1 MGIYLKVKEVRQGD
15 NVFVFDDNLKTR
27 GEGNDIFLNLQYFGF
42 NQILKEEKDAFVD
55 GYLKV
60 NYENLE
66 INFENNNFP
75 IGVLQMYFLVDF
87 DYLFESEREQP
98 NSYSRTPTTKDYI
111 LFDSENE
118 SKIYVYGHNTLTSTT
133 NGTYALRCYNTAIA
147 FATKN
152 YGFVGNNI
160 GMISG
165 CYNSPDNT
173 NIYPGFGDKSASQYK
188 INDFFSE
195 SAHKFGLYRSYYP
208 FCIRASQK
216 DKITTYE
223 DFLKI
228 LELEGTNS
236 DSFASKVNSV
246 ITPLQLSTHFGNSQN
261 TEDLKTR
268 YNNNYSV
275 SGRQSYLAYAQKEVY
290 DWEREGRHEYNNN
303 TVGTSETSRVAYPP
317 FNNTI
322 GNNNN
327 INRWLEFFKGI
338 KTVETIPGTD
348 TEGPNSGTGG
358 GGGNFDNSSDNIT
371 VPTLPSTG
379 ALDTGFV
386 TMYRMSSGTMNQL
399 RNVLWTSDFVEN
411 IYKLFNDPAEAIVSM
426 QITYA
431 PLSAGVAQNVIIG
444 NYQTSISA
452 QKVTEQFYKLDCGT
466 INIKEYW
473 GNFLD
478 YSPNTDLSIYL
489 PFIGIRPLDINNFM
503 NGTIHVVY
511 HIDAVTGNCV
521 ALVSTIKDDIDS
533 IIYTYSGNC
542 NIQIPWTSKN
552 FLDWQLKM
560 VETGLSLAGT
570 AYSVGTG
577 VSAMTPYTMGSL
589 ATATA
594 NSVVREHS
602 NVTKGGSMTSNNG
615 VLSIKYPF
623 LILNRPI
630 QSLPKNY
637 NKYGGYP
644 SNITSTLSDLK
655 GFTKVSDIH
664 LDNVFSA
671 SDSGSVY
678 ATNEEK
684 KELENLLKQGIII

>member
-1 MGIYLKVKEVRQGD
+1 MSIYLVVKEVRQGN
-15 NVFVFDDNLKTR
+15 NVFTFDENLKTR
-27 GEGNDIFLNLQYFGF
+27 GEGNEVFQNLKYFAL
-42 NQILKEEKDAFVD
+42 NQITAEEKDPFVD

-60 NYENLE
+60 NYDNLLV
-66 INFENNNFP
+66 NFENNNFP
-75 IGVLQMYFLVDF
+75 LGVLQMYFLVDF
-87 DYLFESEREQP
+87 DYIFESEREQP
-98 NSYSRTPTTKDYI
+98 STYSRTPTTKDYI
-111 LFDSENE
+111 LFDSVNN
-118 SKIYVYGHNTLTSTT
+118 SKIEVSGHSTLSSTSR
-133 NGTYALRCYNTAIA
+133 GTYALRLYNTTIRLTSNSGQA
-147 FATKN
+147 
-152 YGFVGNNI
+152 GDQI
-160 GMISG
+160 GMLSG
-165 CYNSPDNT
+165 CYNTPT
-173 NIYPGFGDKSASQYK
+173 NSDIYPGFGDKASSGYK
-188 INDFFSE
+188 IDEFFSE
-195 SAHKFGLYRSYYP
+195 NSHKFGLYRSLFP
-208 FCIRASQK
+208 FCIRSKYQNDINTYDDFIDILKAHGNDIDSTAS
-216 DKITTYE
+216 
-223 DFLKI
+223 
-228 LELEGTNS
+228 S
-236 DSFASKVNSV
+236 VNSV
-246 ITPLQLSTHFGNSQN
+246 ITQLQLSTHFG
-261 TEDLKTR
+261 EKTSDTQQLIER

-303 TVGTSETSRVAYPP
+303 TVGTSPTFYVKYSP
-317 FNNTI
+317 FNNIT
-322 GNNNN
+322 GNVNNSTV
-327 INRWLEFFKGI
+327 WLGFFEGI
-338 KTVETIPGTD
+338 KTVEQLPD
-348 TEGPNSGTGG
+348 TEPSGPNSGTGG

-371 VPTLPSTG
+371 VPTLPSSG
-379 ALDTGFV
+379 SLDTGFI
-386 TMYRMSSGTMNQL
+386 TMYRMSSGTMSQL

-444 NYQTSISA
+444 NYHTDISA
-452 QKVTEQFYKLDCGT
+452 QKVVEQYYKLDCGT

-478 YSPNTDLSIYL
+478 YSPNTNLSIYL

-503 NGTIHVVY
+503 NGTIHLVY

-521 ALVSTIKDDIDS
+521 ALISTIKDGIDS
-533 IIYTYSGNC
+533 IIYTHSGNC

-577 VSAMTPYTMGSL
+577 TTAMTPYAMGSL

-602 NVTKGGSMTSNNG
+602 NVNKGGSMTSNNG
-615 VLSIKYPF
+615 VLSVKYPY

-644 SNITSTLSDLK
+644 SNITSVLSSLS

-664 LDNVFSA
+664 LDNIYSA
-671 SDSGSVY
+671 SDSGDVY
-678 ATNEEK
+678 ATNAEK
-684 KELENLLKQGIII
+684 QELESLLKQGIII

>member
-1 MGIYLKVKEVRQGD
+1 MSIYLVVKEVRQGN
-15 NVFVFDDNLKTR
+15 NVFTFDENLKTR
-27 GEGNDIFLNLQYFGF
+27 GEGNEVFQNLKYFAF
-42 NQILKEEKDAFVD
+42 NQITAEEKDPFVD

-60 NYENLE
+60 NYDNLLV
-66 INFENNNFP
+66 NFENNNFP

-87 DYLFESEREQP
+87 DYIFESEREQP
-98 NSYSRTPTTKDYI
+98 STYSRTPTTKDYI
-111 LFDSENE
+111 LFDSVNN
-118 SKIYVYGHNTLTSTT
+118 SKIEVSGHSTLSSTSR
-133 NGTYALRCYNTAIA
+133 GTYALRLYNTTIRLTSDSGQA
-147 FATKN
+147 
-152 YGFVGNNI
+152 GDQI
-160 GMISG
+160 GMLSG
-165 CYNSPDNT
+165 CYNTPT
-173 NIYPGFGDKSASQYK
+173 NSDIYPGFGDKASSEYK
-188 INDFFSE
+188 IDEFFSE
-195 SAHKFGLYRSYYP
+195 NSHKFGLYRSLFP
-208 FCIRASQK
+208 FCIRSKYQNDINTYDDFIDILKSHGNDIDSTAS
-216 DKITTYE
+216 
-223 DFLKI
+223 
-228 LELEGTNS
+228 S
-236 DSFASKVNSV
+236 VNSV
-246 ITPLQLSTHFGNSQN
+246 ITPLQLSTHFG
-261 TEDLKTR
+261 EKTSDTQQLIER

-303 TVGTSETSRVAYPP
+303 TVGTSPTFYVKYSP
-317 FNNTI
+317 FNNII
-322 GNNNN
+322 GNVNNSTV
-327 INRWLEFFKGI
+327 WLGFFEGI
-338 KTVETIPGTD
+338 KTVEQLPD
-348 TEGPNSGTGG
+348 TETSGPNSGTGG

-371 VPTLPSTG
+371 VPSLPSTG
-379 ALDTGFV
+379 SLDTGFI
-386 TMYRMSSGTMNQL
+386 TMYRMSSGTMSQL
-399 RNVLWTSDFVEN
+399 RNVLWTSDFVDN

-444 NYQTSISA
+444 NYHTDISA
-452 QKVTEQFYKLDCGT
+452 QKVVEQYYKLDCGT

-503 NGTIHVVY
+503 NGTIHLVY

-521 ALVSTIKDDIDS
+521 ALISSIKDGIDS
-533 IIYTYSGNC
+533 IIYTHSGNC

-577 VSAMTPYTMGSL
+577 TTAMTPYAMGSL

-602 NVTKGGSMTSNNG
+602 NVNKGGSMTSNNG
-615 VLSIKYPF
+615 VLSVKYPY

-644 SNITSTLSDLK
+644 SNITSVLSSLS

-664 LDNVFSA
+664 LDNIYSA
-671 SDSGSVY
+671 SDSGEVY
-678 ATNEEK
+678 ATNAEK
-684 KELENLLKQGIII
+684 QELESLLKQGIII

>member
-1 MGIYLKVKEVRQGD
+1 MSIYLVVKEVRQGN
-15 NVFVFDDNLKTR
+15 NVFTFDENLKTR
-27 GEGNDIFLNLQYFGF
+27 GEDNEVFQNLKYFAF
-42 NQILKEEKDAFVD
+42 NQITGEEKDPFVD

-60 NYENLE
+60 NYDNLLV
-66 INFENNNFP
+66 NFENNNFP
-75 IGVLQMYFLVDF
+75 IGVLQMYFLIDF
-87 DYLFESEREQP
+87 DYIFESEREQP
-98 NSYSRTPTTKDYI
+98 STYSRVPTTKDYI
-111 LFDSENE
+111 LFDSVNN
-118 SKIYVYGHNTLTSTT
+118 SKIEVSGHNTLTSTSR
-133 NGTYALRCYNTAIA
+133 GTYALRLYNTTIRL
-147 FATKN
+147 TSN
-152 YGFVGNNI
+152 VGQAGDQI
-160 GMISG
+160 GMLSG
-165 CYNSPDNT
+165 CYNTPT
-173 NIYPGFGDKSASQYK
+173 NSDIYPGFGDKVSSEYK
-188 INDFFSE
+188 IDDFFGNDT
-195 SAHKFGLYRSYYP
+195 HKFGLYRSMYP
-208 FCIRASQK
+208 FCIRSKYQNDIKTYDDFINILKAHGTDTDSTAS
-216 DKITTYE
+216 
-223 DFLKI
+223 
-228 LELEGTNS
+228 S
-236 DSFASKVNSV
+236 VNSV
-246 ITPLQLSTHFGNSQN
+246 ITPLQLSTHFG
-261 TEDLKTR
+261 EKTSDTQQLIER

-303 TVGTSETSRVAYPP
+303 TVGRSPSFYVTYSP
-317 FNNTI
+317 FNNI
-322 GNNNN
+322 VGNVNNQT
-327 INRWLEFFKGI
+327 RWLGFFEGI
-338 KTVETIPGTD
+338 KTVEQLPD
-348 TEGPNSGTGG
+348 TKPSGPNSGTGG

-379 ALDTGFV
+379 SLDTGFI
-386 TMYRMSSGTMNQL
+386 TMYRMSSGTMSQL

-444 NYQTSISA
+444 NYKTDISA
-452 QKVTEQFYKLDCGT
+452 QKVVEQYYKLDCGT

-503 NGTIHVVY
+503 NGTIHLVY

-521 ALVSTIKDDIDS
+521 ALISTIKDDIDS
-533 IIYTYSGNC
+533 IIYTHSGNC

-577 VSAMTPYTMGSL
+577 TTAMTPYAMGSL

-602 NVTKGGSMTSNNG
+602 NVNKGGSMTSNNG
-615 VLSIKYPF
+615 VLSVKYPY

-630 QSLPKNY
+630 QSLPTNY

-644 SNITSTLSDLK
+644 SNITSVLSSLS

-664 LDNVFSA
+664 LDNIYSA
-671 SDSGSVY
+671 SDSGEVY
-678 ATNEEK
+678 ATNAEK
-684 KELENLLKQGIII
+684 QELESLLKQGIII